1 MRIYFAL
8 KIYSAS
14 VVGLWLSDKFPTI
27 ISECKSVPI
36 CYFGP
41 EVLLHVPA
49 AYVSVS
55 LYNEKCRFHNLC
67 TSNGRVY
74 GTHTHTHKNGK
85 LNDSTFVS
93 ASSCAT
99 VCHIFISMQN
109 YVQKVIHFVIAW
121 SGHFAANE
129 IIEWTVL
136 SSKCFTT
143 FRAQFPRHDTWT
155 ANDTLMGA
163 CIWKHTHTH
172 TKKKNVNQNSMFIH
186 KWQPVESSPP
196 QLCYHFKWFPFKY
209 SRL

>member
-1 MRIYFAL
+1 MCEFILHWKFIAHRLLVCGSAINFLPSYQNAKVCRYVTLGRRFFCMCLLPMCLLVCIMKNAVFTIYAHRT
-8 KIYSAS
+8 A
-14 VVGLWLSDKFPTI
+14 
-27 ISECKSVPI
+27 ECT
-36 CYFGP
+36 
-41 EVLLHVPA
+41 A
-49 AYVSVS
+49 
-55 LYNEKCRFHNLC
+55 
-67 TSNGRVY
+67 
-74 GTHTHTHKNGK
+74 HTHTHKNGK

-143 FRAQFPRHDTWT
+143 FRAQFSWHDTCK

-172 TKKKNVNQNSMFIH
+172 KEKERQPKFNVHSQMATGW
-186 KWQPVESSPP
+186 KLTSSPM
-196 QLCYHFKWFPFKY
+196 L
-209 SRL
+209 SL